1 MTVEVVPW
9 LIIGGVG
16 AVLGGLALVNQAR
29 NRKRRAS
36 YAEYAL
42 VRGFTFEEQ
51 RADWEQR
58 YAGVLDLF
66 NEGRRHVWGNTISG
80 TKNQLP
86 FTAFEYRW
94 VTGGGRSSST
104 HYICGVVW
112 ERDGVAFPRFA
123 LSPEGWLSRIGQ
135 MFGMQDI
142 DFDDSPEFSRQYQ
155 LKGPDETAIRT
166 LFTPTLRRFLESTP
180 NQRVAGGGHSL
191 IWFRRGRLP
200 SAEEL
205 DEFLELGDQVRR
217 RFLSS

>member
-1 MTVEVVPW
+1 MTVEVPW

-16 AVLGGLALVNQAR
+16 AALGGLALINQAR

-94 VTGGGRSSST
+94 VTGGGKSSST

-112 ERDGVAFPRFA
+112 ERDGVAFPRFG

-166 LFTPTLRRFLESTP
+166 LFTPALRRFLESTP

-191 IWFRRGRLP
+191 IWFRRGTLP

-205 DEFLELGDQVRR
+205 DEFLELADQVRR